1 MPKKY
6 QVIVPDWMEE
16 YINFCMEKYELT
28 VSDVF
33 RLQVS
38 FAAIYFVVSH
48 YPEFETDISIKEVC
62 DQVLAHTKSNRDEL
76 MRIISKINFEARKAV
91 EYRMKQEEAG

>member
-6 QVIVPDWMEE
+6 QVIVPDWMED
-16 YINFCMEKYELT
+16 YINFCMEKYELKA
-28 VSDVF
+28 SDVF

-38 FAAIYFVVSH
+38 FAAICLVDLL
-48 YPEFETDISIKEVC
+48 YPEFETDISMKEVC
-62 DQVLAHTKSNRDEL
+62 DQVLTYSQSNREEL

-91 EYRMKQEEAG
+91 EYRLKQEKTE